1 MKYTTCNIKQK
12 TNRKALCINTVVFF
26 FKCRVTSM
34 ILVCITECVQLN
46 FFMQNNESKLNH
58 LTSVPLI
65 LMFML
70 FSSSKHHSLL

>member
-1 MKYTTCNIKQK
+1 MKYQAKNKLKSIVYLYCS
-12 TNRKALCINTVVFF
+12 FF

-34 ILVCITECVQLN
+34 ILVCITERVQLN
-46 FFMQNNESKLNH
+46 FFMQNTESKLNH